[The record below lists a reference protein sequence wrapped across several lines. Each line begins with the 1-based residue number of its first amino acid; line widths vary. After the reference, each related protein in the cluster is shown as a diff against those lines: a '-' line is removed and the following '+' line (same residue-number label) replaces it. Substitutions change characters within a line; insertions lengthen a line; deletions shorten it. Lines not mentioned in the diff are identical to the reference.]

1 MKNLEKKHWII
12 IGVVAFVLLVFIF
25 WPESE
30 KDKLYNTVQKG
41 NFKIEVNS
49 SGELQAKESEDIKG
63 PGSLRSHG
71 IWQIKITDLVSEGTY
86 VKEGDYVGQLDKS
99 EVTTKIN
106 SAATEVEK
114 ITTEYEQARLDTAIE
129 MMKLRDDL
137 INLNYEI
144 EEKRLIS
151 EQSSYEAPAVQRQA
165 EIDLEKA
172 ERKLSQ
178 SISNISLKRK
188 QNAAK
193 LHQVKLS
200 LQQEQ
205 SKLDRLDELV
215 LELKIIA
222 PKDGMVVYKRTWD
235 GKKITSGSQIGVWN
249 PTVATLPDLSKMV
262 TKTYVNEIDISN
274 LKKGLNVSLT
284 IDAFPDKS
292 FTGSV
297 VDVANVG
304 EQLPNSDAKVFEV
317 TVEVN
322 EKDTLLRPAMTTNNK
337 ILVEELTD
345 VIFIPQESVFVTDS
359 VSFVVI
365 KTGLGTEKQ
374 KVELG
379 KTNDNFVVILNGL
392 TEGEEL
398 LMVKPEDVE
407 SLSWRN

>member
-12 IGVVAFVLLVFIF
+12 IGVVAIVLLALIF
-25 WPESE
+25 WPENE

-49 SGELQAKESEDIKG
+49 SGELKAKKSEDIKG
-63 PGSLRSHG
+63 PSSLRAHR

-86 VKEGDYVGQLDKS
+86 VKEGDYVAQLDKS
-99 EVTTKIN
+99 EVATKIN

-129 MMKLRDDL
+129 MMKLRDEL

-151 EQSSYEAPAVQRQA
+151 NQSTYEAPAVQRQA

-172 ERKLSQ
+172 ERKLKQ
-178 SISNISLKRK
+178 SIGNISLKRM
-188 QNAAK
+188 QNTAK

-205 SKLDRLDELV
+205 SKLDRLDALIQ
-215 LELKIIA
+215 ELKILA

-235 GKKITSGSQIGVWN
+235 GKKITSGSQIGWD

-262 TKTYVNEIDISN
+262 TKTYVNEIDISH

-292 FTGSV
+292 FTGKV

-317 TVEVN
+317 TVEIN
-322 EKDTLLRPAMTTNNK
+322 EKDTLLRPSMTTNNQ

-345 VIFIPQESVFVTDS
+345 VIYISQESVFVTES
-359 VSFVVI
+359 VSYVVL

-392 TEGEEL
+392 IEGEKL
-398 LMVKPEDVE
+398 LMVKPENVE

>member
-1 MKNLEKKHWII
+1 MKKLEKKHWII
-12 IGVVAFVLLVFIF
+12 IGAVTFVLLVFIF

-30 KDKLYNTVQKG
+30 KDKLYNTVEKG

-49 SGELQAKESEDIKG
+49 SGELQAKKSEDIKG
-63 PGSLRSHG
+63 PSSLRQHR

-86 VKEGDYVGQLDKS
+86 VKEGDYVAQLDKS
-99 EVTTKIN
+99 EVATKIN
-106 SAATEVEK
+106 TAATEVEK

-129 MMKLRDDL
+129 MMKLRDEL

-151 EQSSYEAPAVQRQA
+151 EQSTYEAPAVQRQA

-172 ERKLSQ
+172 ERKLKQ
-178 SISNISLKRK
+178 SLSNISLKRK
-188 QNAAK
+188 QNTAK
-193 LHQVKLS
+193 LYQVKLS

-205 SKLDRLDELV
+205 ARLDRLDALIQELRI
-215 LELKIIA
+215 LA

-235 GKKITSGSQIGVWN
+235 GKKITSGSQIGWD

-274 LKKGLNVSLT
+274 LKKGLGVSLT
-284 IDAFPDKS
+284 IDAFPDKN
-292 FTGSV
+292 FTGKV

-317 TVEVN
+317 TVEIN
-322 EKDTLLRPAMTTNNK
+322 EKDTLLRPAMTTNNQ
-337 ILVEELTD
+337 ILIEELSD
-345 VIFIPQESVFVTDS
+345 VIFIPQESVFVSDS
-359 VSFVVI
+359 VSYVVV

-379 KTNDNFVVILNGL
+379 KTNDNFVVIINGL
-392 TEGEEL
+392 EEGEEL